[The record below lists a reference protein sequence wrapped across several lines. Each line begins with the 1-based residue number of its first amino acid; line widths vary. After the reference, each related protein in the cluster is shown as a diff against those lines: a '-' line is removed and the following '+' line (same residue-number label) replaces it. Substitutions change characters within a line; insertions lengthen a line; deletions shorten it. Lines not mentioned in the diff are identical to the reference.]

1 MSRRWH
7 PYFLLVAIVF
17 VSVSLAHGQ
26 AAAEYGAMTAK
37 MGAATAAAA
46 KVPLPNLTLPGGSAP
61 AARKS
66 SAPALAPAAS
76 SPSRLPTADEAAA
89 ANRLGIER
97 RAGPEAAEISFTSV
111 PEHAQVFIDTQF
123 VGPAPLRLK
132 LAPGRHRVYVT
143 APNMLASD
151 QFIDVAPKQIRELVL
166 SLNPRAPKR
175 AEAH

>member
-1 MSRRWH
+1 
-7 PYFLLVAIVF
+7 
-17 VSVSLAHGQ
+17 
-26 AAAEYGAMTAK
+26 MTAK

-46 KVPLPNLTLPGGSAP
+46 KVPLPTIVIPSGSAP

-66 SAPALAPAAS
+66 SAPKPAPAAS
-76 SPSRLPTADEAAA
+76 APSRLPTADEAAA
-89 ANRLGIER
+89 ANRLGLER
-97 RAGPEAAEISFTSV
+97 RAGPEGADISFTSV

-123 VGPAPLRLK
+123 VGAAPLKLK
-132 LAPGRHRVYVT
+132 LAPGHHRVYVT

-151 QFIDVAPKQIRELVL
+151 QFIDVTPKQIREIVL